1 MREFCG
7 VYGIYSFESDALSKM
22 IYFGLFALQHR
33 GQESAGIAVSD
44 DKRIKMHK
52 GMGLCAVVFNEKI
65 LNSLRG
71 HIACGHVRYSTTGSS
86 SIKNAQPIVID
97 SQFGEIALAHNGNL
111 VNSHEIRKELKAKG
125 HVLRTTTDSEV
136 LAVLIKS
143 SGERTIEKAVISA
156 CKKAKGAF
164 SLVIMTKDKLIGVRD
179 SNGIRPLCLGKTKD
193 TYVLSSETT
202 GLDVIGAEFIRNVD
216 NGEIVIVDKEGVK
229 SVTYEHNARKAL
241 CAFEFIYLA
250 RPDSVLD
257 GRCVSEARSIMGKF
271 LAKENKVDA
280 DIIIG
285 VPDSG
290 IAAAIGYSQE
300 SKIPYAEGLIKNR
313 YIGRTFI
320 QPTQAIRDLG
330 VKLKLNPIRDIVR
343 GKKIVVIDD
352 SIVRGTTSRQ
362 IVRIL
367 RDAGAREIHMRISS
381 PPIIYPCYYGIDTPD
396 RNELIAATTS
406 IEGIR
411 KFLEVDSLNYLSV
424 DDLVKS
430 INIPK
435 DSLCLAC
442 LNGDYCVPLPENKKK
457 DV

>member
-7 VYGIYSFESDALSKM
+7 VYGIYSYESDALSKM

-44 DKRIKMHK
+44 GKKIKSHK
-52 GMGLCAVVFNEKI
+52 GMGLCAVVFNEEI
-65 LNSLRG
+65 LNGLRG

-97 SQFGEIALAHNGNL
+97 SPFGQIALTHNGNL
-111 VNSHEIRKELKAKG
+111 VNSHEIKKELG
-125 HVLRTTTDSEV
+125 HILRTTTDSEV

-193 TYVLSSETT
+193 SYVLSSETT

-216 NGEIVIVDKEGVK
+216 NGEIVIVDKKGVK
-229 SVTYEHNARKAL
+229 SVTYAHNARKAL

-257 GRCVSEARSIMGKF
+257 GRCVSETRAIMGKF

-300 SKIPYAEGLIKNR
+300 SRIPYAEGLIKNR

-320 QPTQAIRDLG
+320 QPTQSIRDLG

-396 RNELIAATTS
+396 PNELIAATTS

-411 KFLEVDSLNYLSV
+411 KFLEVDSLSYLGIG
-424 DDLVKS
+424 DLVKS
-430 INIPK
+430 INAAK

-442 LNGDYCVPLPENKKK
+442 LNGDYCVKLTESKQK
-457 DV
+457 DG